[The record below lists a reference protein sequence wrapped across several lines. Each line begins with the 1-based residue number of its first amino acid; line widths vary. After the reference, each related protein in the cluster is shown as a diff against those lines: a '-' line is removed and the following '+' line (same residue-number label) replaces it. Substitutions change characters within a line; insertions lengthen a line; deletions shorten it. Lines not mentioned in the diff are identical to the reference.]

1 MKAKTTSLKE
11 GWGRRWM
18 MKASDYRKPI
28 FSFFPLD
35 KFRPHVVLY
44 ILLHIKF
51 IICYEK
57 NVILKQSVKARA
69 RFSFDSIDFSR
80 VIVEKLRSST

>member
-1 MKAKTTSLKE
+1 
-11 GWGRRWM
+11 

-51 IICYEK
+51 IICVVK
-57 NVILKQSVKARA
+57 KIVILKQSMKARA
-69 RFSFDSIDFSR
+69 RFSFDSGFCQVCHCK
-80 VIVEKLRSST
+80 VIQYT